1 MSWTGYGVD
10 EVLGPHLFKLI
21 LGAIKTGLDLHKCQS
36 GIKCLAACPL
46 GRKNAMT
53 GSTGRMHRARVGAAS
68 GPQHTPGSP
77 GRGRASSYP
86 AGRQVRPGQVRSH
99 EAEV

>member
-10 EVLGPHLFKLI
+10 EVLGPHLLKLI

-53 GSTGRMHRARVGAAS
+53 GSTGRMHRRARGCCHNDV
-68 GPQHTPGSP
+68 QVLLHTAENIL
-77 GRGRASSYP
+77 R
-86 AGRQVRPGQVRSH
+86 VRRRTLL
-99 EAEV
+99 